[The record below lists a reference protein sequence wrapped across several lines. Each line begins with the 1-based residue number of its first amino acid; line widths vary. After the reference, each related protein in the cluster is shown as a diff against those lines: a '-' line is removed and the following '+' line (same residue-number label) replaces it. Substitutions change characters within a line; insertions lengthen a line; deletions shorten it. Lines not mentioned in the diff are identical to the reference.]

1 MNTGNSLDLS
11 GDLFMPNLQVK
22 GRVRLARST
31 LQNRSMETSGERLE
45 IVVLD
50 G

>member
-1 MNTGNSLDLS
+1 
-11 GDLFMPNLQVK
+11 MPNLQVK

-31 LQNRSMETSGERLE
+31 FLNRSVLTLGERLE